1 MIKKSK
7 YILLFLLLATVLLAL
22 AVNMSFQAEPE
33 IFFLDVGQGDAILIQ
48 QGTTQILVDGGP
60 GAAVVERLGEHM
72 PFWDRTIELVI
83 MSHAHS
89 DHYLGLIDIFRRF
102 RVNNFMW
109 SGVEEHAEDFSY
121 FMELAAAENC
131 EIILGAANTDIQ
143 MGGIFLDILY
153 PFSVSDFVL
162 SPPENLNNSSLVI
175 KVTGPNIV
183 VMLTG
188 DAEAEIETLL
198 VERNLDLAADVLKA
212 GHHGSKTSSA
222 EIFLQAVAP
231 QQAIFCA
238 GADNKFNHPAAIIV
252 ERYAAQG
259 IATQTLFETGDIR
272 LAL

>member
-1 MIKKSK
+1 MLKKSK

-22 AVNMSFQAEPE
+22 AGNRLFHSEPE
-33 IFFLDVGQGDAILIQ
+33 IIFLDVGQGDAILIQ

-60 GAAVVERLGEHM
+60 GAAVVERLGEYM

-89 DHYLGLIDIFRRF
+89 DHYLGLIDVFRRF

-121 FMELAAAENC
+121 FQELVAAENC
-131 EIILGAANTDIQ
+131 EIILGAANTDMQ
-143 MGGIFLDILY
+143 MGAIFLDVLY
-153 PFSVSDFVL
+153 PFSISDFIVA
-162 SPPENLNNSSLVI
+162 PPENLNNSSLVI
-175 KVTGPNIV
+175 KVTGPHHT

-188 DAEAEIETLL
+188 DAETEVETLL
-198 VERNLDLAADVLKA
+198 VERNLNLAADILKA

-222 EIFLQAVAP
+222 EIFLQAVSP
-231 QQAIFCA
+231 QQGIFCA
-238 GADNKFNHPAAIIV
+238 GADNKFNHPATVIV

-259 IATQTLFETGDIR
+259 ITTQTLFETGDIR
-272 LAL
+272 FTL